1 MSGGAQPS
9 WGTVVGG
16 RILLAGKVTNKLQGL
31 LDAPE
36 GNVLFHAGLLARQ
49 CPETLTDITQL
60 SYPDGAGRTILAAAQ
75 RAVVS
80 GNPHTVNILA
90 KCVEAAALYGTD
102 PLKPDTLNKKIVEA
116 LRVSANRLGRIPIK
130 EEVHVEVD
138 LLAGGSKKVKGKS
151 FSDHANFS
159 KALAAAGL
167 DWLPIRL

>member
-1 MSGGAQPS
+1 M
-9 WGTVVGG
+9 
-16 RILLAGKVTNKLQGL
+16 
-31 LDAPE
+31 
-36 GNVLFHAGLLARQ
+36 
-49 CPETLTDITQL
+49 
-60 SYPDGAGRTILAAAQ
+60 
-75 RAVVS
+75 
-80 GNPHTVNILA
+80 NILA